1 MVGIARYAGLLAWVG
16 VRFKMTAV
24 PVSSGSS
31 TVQMILNLVV
41 LGLVTRLLS
50 TPVTVGLH
58 RQKPYERPPAPV
70 IE

>member
-1 MVGIARYAGLLAWVG
+1 
-16 VRFKMTAV
+16 MTAV

>member
-1 MVGIARYAGLLAWVG
+1 
-16 VRFKMTAV
+16 MTAV

-58 RQKPYERPPAPV
+58 RQKPYERPPGPTTALQHR
-70 IE
+70 